1 MAPSSLLPGLGQTPA
16 SASSAVTRPGSS
28 DSDHVTLYH
37 RWENLQRTGQ
47 SKDGFISVSATYMVV
62 HRLHN

>member
-28 DSDHVTLYH
+28 DTDHLTLYQ
-37 RWENLQRTGQ
+37 RYENLQRTGQ
-47 SKDGFISVSATYMVV
+47 GKDGFITVSATYMVIY
-62 HRLHN
+62 HLHN